1 VPRRPPQVTVRRAAA
16 ADVHTIRAMTTRM
29 TVSGNSLGDILPLL
43 LEARHISNRGG
54 DSKPPRTDRLTFP
67 LAGCY
72 YSQGG
77 EVSPMNEVD
86 ELSKIDHSALPP
98 LKTMLLDDLYQ
109 NVLKNLHLELGSG
122 PVLYL
127 ISPNYSVLN
136 PTPDETITDFI
147 SRNESLLDY
156 IKESV
161 VQNLAVY
168 SVLIDVSSYF
178 IEQNNGLV
186 LARFRERDSEGRR
199 YEIKFYTHSPQELT
213 THYEDKIYIGRDF
226 VDLFNSGR
234 KYFGVKDSIISL
246 KTQYEKLL
254 ARADAKLKKPAE
266 FKSYF
271 QEIGE
276 SVNELHNESLL
287 VLQSLPPHLDFAKL
301 SGKDLIDVN
310 AQYRAINH
318 FVIEL
323 HDEVGEFE
331 NLLRAKKH
339 SDFVRYVTKY
349 KKDVTNMISY
359 FNIKVNGLIT
369 QRIYQM
375 KSRHV

>member
-1 VPRRPPQVTVRRAAA
+1 
-16 ADVHTIRAMTTRM
+16 
-29 TVSGNSLGDILPLL
+29 
-43 LEARHISNRGG
+43 
-54 DSKPPRTDRLTFP
+54 
-67 LAGCY
+67 
-72 YSQGG
+72 
-77 EVSPMNEVD
+77 MNEID
-86 ELSKIDHSALPP
+86 ELSKLDPGGLPP
-98 LKTMLLDDLYQ
+98 LKPMLLDDLYQ

-127 ISPNYSVLN
+127 LSPSYSVLN

-147 SRNESLLDY
+147 AKRVGLLDY
-156 IKESV
+156 LKEAV
-161 VQNLAVY
+161 VQNLALY
-168 SVLIDVSSYF
+168 TVLIDVSSYF

-199 YEIKFYTHSPQELT
+199 FEIKFYTHSPQELT
-213 THYEDKIYIGRDF
+213 TRYEDKIYIGRDF
-226 VDLFNSGR
+226 IDLYNSGR

-254 ARADAKLKKPAE
+254 ARAEAKLKKPAE
-266 FKSYF
+266 FNSYF

-287 VLQSLPPHLDFAKL
+287 ILQSLPPHLDFAKL
-301 SGKDLIDVN
+301 AGKDLIEVN

-331 NLLRAKKH
+331 NLLRSRQR

-349 KKDVTNMISY
+349 KKDLTNLISY
-359 FNIKVNGLIT
+359 FNIKVNGQIAQRIT
-369 QRIYQM
+369 QA
-375 KSRHV
+375 KSRHA

>member
-1 VPRRPPQVTVRRAAA
+1 
-16 ADVHTIRAMTTRM
+16 
-29 TVSGNSLGDILPLL
+29 
-43 LEARHISNRGG
+43 
-54 DSKPPRTDRLTFP
+54 
-67 LAGCY
+67 
-72 YSQGG
+72 
-77 EVSPMNEVD
+77 MNEID
-86 ELSKIDHSALPP
+86 ELLKLDQAGLPE
-98 LKTMLLDDLYQ
+98 LKPVLLDDLYQ
-109 NVLKNLHLELGSG
+109 HVLKNLHLELGSG

-127 ISPNYSVLN
+127 ISPSYSVLN
-136 PTPDETITDFI
+136 PMADETILDFI
-147 SRNESLLDY
+147 ARKESLLDY
-156 IKESV
+156 LKEAV
-161 VQNLAVY
+161 VQNLAAY

-178 IEQNNGLV
+178 IEQNKGLV

-199 YEIKFYTHSPQELT
+199 FEIKFYTHSAQELT

-226 VDLFNSGR
+226 VDLFGSSR

-246 KTQYEKLL
+246 KAQYEKLV
-254 ARADAKLKKPAE
+254 ARAESKLKKPAE
-266 FKSYF
+266 FNSYF

-276 SVNELHNESLL
+276 SVNELHNEALL
-287 VLQSLPPHLDFAKL
+287 ILQSLPPHLEFGKL

-331 NLLRAKKH
+331 NLLRSKQH

-349 KKDVTNMISY
+349 KKDVTNLISY

-375 KSRHV
+375 KSRHA

>member
-1 VPRRPPQVTVRRAAA
+1 
-16 ADVHTIRAMTTRM
+16 
-29 TVSGNSLGDILPLL
+29 
-43 LEARHISNRGG
+43 
-54 DSKPPRTDRLTFP
+54 
-67 LAGCY
+67 
-72 YSQGG
+72 
-77 EVSPMNEVD
+77 MNEID
-86 ELSKIDHSALPP
+86 ELSKLDLGGLPP
-98 LKTMLLDDLYQ
+98 LKPMLLDDLYQ

-127 ISPNYSVLN
+127 ISPSYSVLN
-136 PTPDETITDFI
+136 PMPDETITDFI
-147 SRNESLLDY
+147 SRQEALLNY
-156 IKESV
+156 LKEAI
-161 VQNLAVY
+161 VQNLATY

-199 YEIKFYTHSPQELT
+199 FEIKFYTHSPQELT

-234 KYFGVKDSIISL
+234 KYFGVKDAVISL
-246 KTQYEKLL
+246 KAQYEKLV
-254 ARADAKLKKPAE
+254 ARAESKLKKSPE

-276 SVNELHNESLL
+276 SVDELHNEGLL
-287 VLQSLPPHLDFAKL
+287 ILQTLPPHSDFAKM

-310 AQYRAINH
+310 AQYRTINH

-323 HDEVGEFE
+323 HDEVTEFE
-331 NLLRAKKH
+331 SLLRSKQRT
-339 SDFVRYVTKY
+339 DFVRYVTKY
-349 KKDVTNMISY
+349 KKDVTNLISY

-375 KSRHV
+375 KSRHG

>member
-1 VPRRPPQVTVRRAAA
+1 
-16 ADVHTIRAMTTRM
+16 
-29 TVSGNSLGDILPLL
+29 
-43 LEARHISNRGG
+43 
-54 DSKPPRTDRLTFP
+54 
-67 LAGCY
+67 
-72 YSQGG
+72 
-77 EVSPMNEVD
+77 MNEID
-86 ELSKIDHSALPP
+86 ELLKLDQAGLPE
-98 LKTMLLDDLYQ
+98 LKPVLLDDLYQ
-109 NVLKNLHLELGSG
+109 HVLKNLHLELGSG

-127 ISPNYSVLN
+127 ISPSYSVLN
-136 PTPDETITDFI
+136 PMADETILDFI
-147 SRNESLLDY
+147 ARKESLLDY
-156 IKESV
+156 LKEAV
-161 VQNLAVY
+161 VQNLAAY

-178 IEQNNGLV
+178 IEQNKGLV

-199 YEIKFYTHSPQELT
+199 FEIKFYTHSAQELT

-226 VDLFNSGR
+226 VDLFGSGR

-246 KTQYEKLL
+246 KAQYEKLV
-254 ARADAKLKKPAE
+254 ARAESKLKKPAE
-266 FKSYF
+266 FNSYF

-276 SVNELHNESLL
+276 SVNELHNEALL
-287 VLQSLPPHLDFAKL
+287 ILQSLPPHIEFGKL

-331 NLLRAKKH
+331 NLLRFKQH
-339 SDFVRYVTKY
+339 PDFVRYVTKY
-349 KKDVTNMISY
+349 KKDVTNLISY

-375 KSRHV
+375 KSRHP

>member
-1 VPRRPPQVTVRRAAA
+1 
-16 ADVHTIRAMTTRM
+16 
-29 TVSGNSLGDILPLL
+29 
-43 LEARHISNRGG
+43 
-54 DSKPPRTDRLTFP
+54 
-67 LAGCY
+67 
-72 YSQGG
+72 
-77 EVSPMNEVD
+77 MNEID
-86 ELSKIDHSALPP
+86 ELSKLDLASLPP
-98 LKTMLLDDLYQ
+98 LRPMLLDDLYQ

-127 ISPNYSVLN
+127 ISPSYSVLN
-136 PTPDETITDFI
+136 PVPDETITDFI
-147 SRNESLLDY
+147 ARKEGLLDY
-156 IKESV
+156 LKEAV

-168 SVLIDVSSYF
+168 SVLVDVSSYF

-199 YEIKFYTHSPQELT
+199 FEIKFYTHSPQELT

-234 KYFGVKDSIISL
+234 KYFGVKDAVISL
-246 KTQYEKLL
+246 KAQYEKLI
-254 ARADAKLKKPAE
+254 ARAESKLKKSSE

-276 SVNELHNESLL
+276 SVDELHNEGLL
-287 VLQSLPPHLDFAKL
+287 VLQSLPPHLDFAKM

-323 HDEVGEFE
+323 HDEVNEFE
-331 NLLRAKKH
+331 GLLRSKQRT
-339 SDFVRYVTKY
+339 DFVRYVTKY
-349 KKDVTNMISY
+349 KKDVTNLISY
-359 FNIKVNGLIT
+359 FNIKVNGFIT
-369 QRIYQM
+369 QRIYQTR
-375 KSRHV
+375 SRHG